1 MLFFDVVFGLR
12 ICKLEYCISIFS
24 INSLCFN
31 WALLQAV
38 FLGCFGSKVD
48 AIDYYK
54 SEIEKIGKEVS
65 CSFCTTRLLAITSML

>member
-1 MLFFDVVFGLR
+1 MLLDIVQTG
-12 ICKLEYCISIFS
+12 
-24 INSLCFN
+24 
-31 WALLQAV
+31 

-65 CSFCTTRLLAITSML
+65 LCICIGIFTFVMSFVVIVGQITSTSIYVFAV